1 MYLRPQGCEGI
12 RVLEVPGWIPAID
25 SGGIS
30 RRNHASYFCS
40 KVVRLVLLFPE
51 RYLQHP
57 VFSTYFLNLAFSKRL
72 RKGLA
77 KEEVTVAIPGLF
89 LALHCRLL
97 NRHSGG

>member
-1 MYLRPQGCEGI
+1 MEGI
-12 RVLEVPGWIPAID
+12 RVLKVPGWIPAID

-77 KEEVTVAIPGLF
+77 KEEVTIAIPGLF

-97 NRHSGG
+97 NRQ